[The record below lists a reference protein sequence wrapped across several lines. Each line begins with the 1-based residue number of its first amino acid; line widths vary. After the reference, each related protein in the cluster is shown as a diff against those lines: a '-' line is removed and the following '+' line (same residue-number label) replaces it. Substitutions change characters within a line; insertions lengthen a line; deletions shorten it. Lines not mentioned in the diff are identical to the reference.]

1 MSGLPNNIAMR
12 QLERKILVDGSEL
25 TDIHMNVFQVL
36 LKVKFPHVK
45 GLSSTLA
52 PSSVG
57 GWIENYVQILHC
69 NGNHWITVSTIGC
82 ANDMMNV
89 YDSLYRNIT
98 EETKTKDCGLFAVA
112 FASYLAHGNDPSLLP
127 HCQFHQS
134 SLRTMLL
141 NMFEQ
146 KSVFNFPY
154 TICYTP

>member
-1 MSGLPNNIAMR
+1 M
-12 QLERKILVDGSEL
+12 
-25 TDIHMNVFQVL
+25 
-36 LKVKFPHVK
+36 
-45 GLSSTLA
+45 TLA
-52 PSSVG
+52 PSAVG
-57 GWIENYVQILHC
+57 GWIEKYVQILHC

-98 EETKTKDCGLFAVA
+98 EETKGNLDKLFFTAVKYSVPQVQIQNGTKDCGLFAVA
-112 FASYLAHGNDPSLLP
+112 FALYLAHGNDPSLLP

-134 SLRTMLL
+134 SLRSMLL
-141 NMFEQ
+141 NMFEL